1 MSYYNP
7 DTIEIVAICG
17 DEKFVASR
25 FVYPTREN
33 LKFLSIEYKFPYDFD
48 LEIPLANL
56 KDNKVEIMVLH
67 DGKYYKLPIAFEK
80 HARLSASSNYF
91 IKDSKMVLFKDN
103 SFYLNS
109 YSFIR
114 MLMYEVRCLLKIF
127 KDRGPFFTS
136 ALFFRVIYL
145 VLYPFL
151 KNRKIWL
158 FMDRREAADDNA
170 EYLFRYASEKDDKIS
185 KYFTVSGESKDFD
198 RFSGFKNVLPF
209 YSFKQRFVYLFADK
223 IISSHPDENIL
234 NPFHGKNG
242 DLYSGLITSEK
253 YFLQHG
259 VTKDNISRW
268 LRKYDKDLSL
278 ILTVSDLE
286 RESFLD
292 PSYNYAPEII
302 QTLGFPRFDNLES
315 KNLKKQ
321 ILIMPSWRE
330 NIQKSVHGLKKS
342 KYFIELNNLLKN
354 EDLISFAKEKG
365 YEIIF
370 KPHPNLFKFIDIFDL
385 SEDIIVDDKKTYQEL
400 FNESMLLITDYSSVA
415 FDFAYLK
422 KPVIYYQYSDDYNFD
437 LSKSYFKYKDMGF
450 GEVVSEEKELVDLIK
465 SYLDT
470 GCLMKDV
477 YKSRVDAFYKFRD
490 KENCKRVYNFL
501 IND

>member
-1 MSYYNP
+1 
-7 DTIEIVAICG
+7 
-17 DEKFVASR
+17 
-25 FVYPTREN
+25 
-33 LKFLSIEYKFPYDFD
+33 
-48 LEIPLANL
+48 
-56 KDNKVEIMVLH
+56 
-67 DGKYYKLPIAFEK
+67 
-80 HARLSASSNYF
+80 
-91 IKDSKMVLFKDN
+91 
-103 SFYLNS
+103 
-109 YSFIR
+109 
-114 MLMYEVRCLLKIF
+114 
-127 KDRGPFFTS
+127 
-136 ALFFRVIYL
+136 
-145 VLYPFL
+145 
-151 KNRKIWL
+151 
-158 FMDRREAADDNA
+158 MDRREAADDNA
-170 EYLFRYASEKDDKIS
+170 EYLFRYASTKDDKIS
-185 KYFTVSGESKDFD
+185 KYFTVSSESKDFN
-198 RFSGFKNVLPF
+198 RLNSFKNVLPF

-242 DLYSGLITSEK
+242 DLYSGLITSDK

-370 KPHPNLFKFIDIFDL
+370 KPHPKLFKFIDIFDL

-437 LSKSYFKYKDMGF
+437 LSKSYFKYNDMGF
-450 GEVVSEEKELVDLIK
+450 GEVVSEEKQLIDLIK
-465 SYLDT
+465 RYLDND
-470 GCLMKDV
+470 CIMKDV

-490 KENCKRVYNFL
+490 KENCMRVYNFL